1 MAVAGVTF
9 VSADDPRVEVYRDVK
24 GRDVAGRGELFILE
38 GENSIRN
45 LVNHGRI
52 PLVSVCLSERR
63 VEPMRDLLA
72 VVTAMG
78 VPVFALEQAALE
90 DIVGFNFHRGVLGCG
105 RKLPGVSLDAFL
117 ESMEGP
123 LVVCEKVNNHDNVGS
138 IFRNAAAFG
147 VAAVLLDAR
156 SSDPYYRKSVR
167 VSGGHVLAVPF
178 CRSGNIVDVVAAV
191 KRRGYVVAALVT
203 PHSDKQVPRSIVDFR
218 APRSQRVALL
228 VGAEG
233 PGLSQE
239 AVDLAD
245 VAVTIPMVPCVD
257 SINVATACAVA
268 LHEITNHRRRSLFWY
283 YVLGGLAA
291 LFVVMSPP
299 LRRRRG
305 G

>member
-1 MAVAGVTF
+1 MMPTEGVSF

-24 GRDVAGRGELFILE
+24 GRDVAGRGDLFILE

-45 LVNHGRI
+45 LVNHGRM

-78 VPVFALEQAALE
+78 VPVYALEQAALE
-90 DIVGFNFHRGVLGCG
+90 EIVGFNFHRGVLGCG

-117 ESMEGP
+117 EDVDGP
-123 LVVCEKVNNHDNVGS
+123 LVLCEKVNNHDNVGS

-147 VAAVLLDAR
+147 AGAVLFDAQ

-178 CRSGNIVDVVAAV
+178 CRSGSIVDVVAAV

-203 PHSDKQVPRSIVDFR
+203 PHSDKRAPASIVDFR
-218 APRSQRVALL
+218 STTRRVALL

-233 PGLSQE
+233 PGLSQD
-239 AVDLAD
+239 AVDVAD
-245 VAVTIPMVPCVD
+245 VAVTIPMVNCVD

-268 LHEITNHRRRSLFWY
+268 LHEITNHRHHRRSLLFL
-283 YVLGGLAA
+283 VLGGVAA
-291 LFVVMSPP
+291 TTLFLVA
-299 LRRRRG
+299 RRRA
-305 G
+305 